1 MGELQEHMSSNLN
14 TWDMGSSNLLRTHMV
29 MAQLHHHLTMD
40 MDDNHHKELYT
51 SRNDEDVVE
60 DVVEDVNENANEDVE
75 DEKEVD

>member
-29 MAQLHHHLTMD
+29 MAQHHHHLTMD
-40 MDDNHHKELYT
+40 MEDNHHKELYT
-51 SRNDEDVVE
+51 SRNDE